1 MTQPTRETP
10 GQTPGQE
17 EGRQGCT
24 RRHLLVGMAASGAL
38 ALLAGCGVA
47 STAPPPPD
55 IAAFP
60 TLRPALPSPQPLSG
74 SQAAAATP
82 RPGGLELA
90 SFLALSS
97 LLTGIDDLN
106 PQIGA
111 VYLESLEGS
120 DQFALSLADLHAQMG
135 FGEASAPPSLEE
147 AAGRGVFDAEASR
160 TLADKVIEYWYS
172 GVYETADGGQAVAT
186 FADALVWRAVGYT
199 KPLTL
204 CGAPG
209 FWALVPA
216 NVETE
221 E

>member
-1 MTQPTRETP
+1 MKQPIRRATRQE
-10 GQTPGQE
+10 PGQE
-17 EGRQGCT
+17 EGREQSAPCCT
-24 RRHLLVGMAASGAL
+24 RRQMLVGMAAGGAL

-74 SQAAAATP
+74 SQAAEATPLPGGP
-82 RPGGLELA
+82 RPGGLDLA

-135 FGEASAPPSLEE
+135 FGEDSAPPSLEE
-147 AAGRGVFDAEASR
+147 ATSEIREV
-160 TLADKVIEYWYS
+160 V
-172 GVYETADGGQAVAT
+172 
-186 FADALVWRAVGYT
+186 
-199 KPLTL
+199 
-204 CGAPG
+204 
-209 FWALVPA
+209 
-216 NVETE
+216 
-221 E
+221 